1 MRIMGLFDKFK
12 KDGSASDWDS
22 AYKANPSFYSKPD
35 GSPFCAFALTEGTE
49 TILPKAPHF
58 AVSGQEVKEYKLALA
73 STTKKCII
81 GECDYFDAIKK
92 LEAFKKDSDNDRL
105 LIRGLS
111 LAELEGLI

>member
-12 KDGSASDWDS
+12 KNGSVSDWDG

-35 GSPFCAFALTEGTE
+35 GSPFCAFAFTEGTE
-49 TILPKAPHF
+49 TILPKTPHF
-58 AVSGQEVKEYKLALA
+58 AVSGQEVKDYRLVLV
-73 STTKKCII
+73 STTKEGII
-81 GECDYFDAIKK
+81 GECEYFDAIRK